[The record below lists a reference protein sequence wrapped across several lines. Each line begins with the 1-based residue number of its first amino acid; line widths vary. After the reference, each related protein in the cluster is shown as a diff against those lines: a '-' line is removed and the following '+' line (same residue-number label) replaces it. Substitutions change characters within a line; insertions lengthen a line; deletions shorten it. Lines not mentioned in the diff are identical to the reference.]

1 MMEEAGAGTKEIEK
15 GHQTKDVGTKKMDKD
30 HQTKDETSINP
41 GGGAVVERIRTQERG
56 YKNLSKIFIKM
67 KQKPSP
73 LYSIGIAYFAILILP
88 P

>member
-56 YKNLSKIFIKM
+56 HLF
-67 KQKPSP
+67 
-73 LYSIGIAYFAILILP
+73 
-88 P
+88 

>member
-15 GHQTKDVGTKKMDKD
+15 D
-30 HQTKDETSINP
+30 HQTEDETSINP

-56 YKNLSKIFIKM
+56 HITMIISFKNLSGIFIKM
-67 KQKPSP
+67 KQKTSP